1 MRRIHAAT
9 PEDAAQL
16 ADLRTPPGP
25 PGSGRLRYAAAMHF
39 YTRGQL
45 SDAALEVYR
54 ILSLIDGE
62 DPGVLL
68 EQLAPDGEG

>member
-1 MRRIHAAT
+1 MRRIRAET

-16 ADLRTPPGP
+16 ADLRTPAGP

-39 YTRGQL
+39 YNRGQL
-45 SDAALEVYR
+45 SDATLEIYR

-62 DPGVLL
+62 DPGPLL
-68 EQLAPDGEG
+68 ERLPPDGEV